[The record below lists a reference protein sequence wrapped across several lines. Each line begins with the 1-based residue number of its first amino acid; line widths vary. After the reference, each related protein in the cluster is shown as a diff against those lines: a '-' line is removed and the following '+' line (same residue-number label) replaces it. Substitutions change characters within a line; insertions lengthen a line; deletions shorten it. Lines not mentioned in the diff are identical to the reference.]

1 MGSSLRSW
9 FFSSPKSNTNCQSR
23 TQIAKVKYK
32 LPKSKILANCC
43 LSAAVSVPV
52 THSQSHIQIAKVK
65 RKLPKSNA
73 NCQSQMQ
80 IAKVKCKLPK
90 SNANCQSQMQIA
102 KVKDISKL
110 LPITYTLPKS
120 NTNCQS
126 QMQIAKVKDITEW
139 RRLIRCLKLQVIF
152 RKRATNYR
160 ALLRKE
166 T

>member
-80 IAKVKCKLPK
+80 IAKVK
-90 SNANCQSQMQIA
+90 
-102 KVKDISKL
+102 DISKL